1 MTDGAQHRTP
11 IQRTTCTGSSRSF
24 TVMRSPWELA
34 TCHRAGSLRG
44 TVSTGAHGRSGP
56 RVDIHRCAQM
66 CVCRWPCSTRAS
78 LGLAAPQACFLGSP
92 PSAAAAGQAP
102 GGVLARGCAPR
113 TEQACRHDHGAK
125 GHGTRMA
132 SPGVVRQRPL
142 VAAVHTGGAAEG
154 TVASPLPPPPRCGPL
169 GCPAPGPRTGNIK
182 GTLGPGVGPYLP
194 GDPPQPPGPAQDRA
208 PHTGCTVFNA
218 LGSSHCRAAQL
229 APGARGPLGL

>member
-102 GGVLARGCAPR
+102 GGSRRRLSPGRCTPHGAGVPARPRGQGARHAHGRSWRREAEAASGCSAHRRGC
-113 TEQACRHDHGAK
+113 
-125 GHGTRMA
+125 
-132 SPGVVRQRPL
+132 
-142 VAAVHTGGAAEG
+142 GGDSGLALA
-154 TVASPLPPPPRCGPL
+154 PPPRCGPL
-169 GCPAPGPRTGNIK
+169 GCPAPGPWTGNIK

-218 LGSSHCRAAQL
+218 LGSSHCRAA
-229 APGARGPLGL
+229 